1 MALKIK
7 LLWTD
12 QQIKKKDE
20 MKVIAIAKV
29 IIFENWKVNFIHFF
43 FFFLEV
49 KQDFN
54 SSILFLIIKKI
65 NLN

>member
-29 IIFENWKVNFIHFF
+29 IIFEN
-43 FFFLEV
+43 
-49 KQDFN
+49 
-54 SSILFLIIKKI
+54 
-65 NLN
+65 